1 MDTPTDPLIGRIVDQ
16 RYRVEAF
23 VARGGMATVYRA
35 TDLRLERIVALKIM
49 HGSLA
54 EDPDFVARFVTEARS
69 AAQLSHPAIVA
80 VYDQGGADGLVYLAM
95 EYVQG
100 QTLRDVLAQRGRLHP
115 IAAAQFFEPILAA
128 LTAAHNA
135 GIVHRDVKPENV
147 LVSTDGRVK
156 VADFGLAR
164 AIAAGT
170 TSAATRGML
179 IGTVAYLAPEQVEHG
194 VSDARTDVYA
204 AGIMLYE
211 CIVGQAP
218 YTGETPLA
226 IAYKH
231 VNATVPV
238 PSSIRSDVPPVIDE
252 LVAIATSREPAARYP
267 NAGHFLNHLR
277 SAIALLSGAPAVGQ
291 IKNGGIAD
299 GGIADGNAYHTIVL
313 DRSSETVSLMPATA
327 VLVGAGASALT
338 GQGRAATSSTDELAV
353 TSAPSGSWQETSNSP
368 GSGATPQAKTDS
380 QFDRI
385 RPPGK
390 HRAAIALIGLVL
402 LGLVTG
408 GGAWVWGATQYVAIP
423 SLVGMTPTQASAEL
437 AKQNLRLTLTGEQF
451 SETVAKGSI
460 TATDPSPG
468 GKTRK
473 DGTVQAAVSKG
484 PERHVVP
491 TVAGMSLDDATKAI
505 TDAKL
510 TVIGTTSGFSDTV
523 TTGLVADTAPAVG
536 AALKPQAG
544 VTLVI
549 SDGPA
554 PVAIPKVAG
563 LTTADAVA
571 LLQKNGLKATPTQVF
586 HDKVAAGN
594 AIATDPQAGTTIHR
608 GDTVTLI
615 VSKGPPPVTVPN
627 VVTMDTSSA
636 TARLKAA
643 GLKVVIKNRLPVVV
657 LGRVY
662 SQDPG
667 SGAVVP
673 KGSTVTI
680 TIV

>member
-49 HGSLA
+49 HGSFA

-69 AAQLSHPAIVA
+69 AARLSHPAIVA
-80 VYDQGGADGLVYLAM
+80 VYDQGASDGLVYLAM
-95 EYVQG
+95 EYIGG
-100 QTLRDVLAQRGRLHP
+100 QTLRDVLAQRGRLPP

-147 LVSTDGRVK
+147 LVGTDGRIK

-211 CIVGQAP
+211 CVVGQAP

-238 PSSIRSDVPPVIDE
+238 PSSIRSDVPPAIDE
-252 LVAIATSREPAARYP
+252 LVAIATNREPAARYP

-277 SAIALLSGAPAVGQ
+277 SALALLAGAPAVGQ
-291 IKNGGIAD
+291 IKNGGIK
-299 GGIADGNAYHTIVL
+299 DGNANHTVVL

-327 VLVGAGASALT
+327 VLVWAGASALT

-353 TSAPSGSWQETSNSP
+353 TTSAPSGSGQETSNSP
-368 GSGATPQAKTDS
+368 GSGAPPQAKTGS
-380 QFDRI
+380 SFDRI

-390 HRAAIALIGLVL
+390 HRTAIALIGLVI

-423 SLVGMTPTQASAEL
+423 SLVGMTTTQASAKL
-437 AKQNLRLTLTGEQF
+437 AKQNLQLDITGEQF

-491 TVAGMSLDDATKAI
+491 TVVGMSLDDATKAI

-536 AALKPQAG
+536 TALKPQAG

-563 LTTADAVA
+563 LTTANAVA

-586 HDKVAAGN
+586 HDKVVAGN
-594 AIATDPQAGTTIHR
+594 AIATDPKAGTTIHR

-643 GLKVVIKNRLPVVV
+643 GLKVVVKNRLPVVV